1 MDISFDAIKN
11 ARNIAIRGL
20 NFQQVAAFDFD
31 GAKFWQDMH
40 QAYSEPRIVALG
52 YLEDRLHVLVFCE
65 TAHGIRVISFR
76 KSNTREGAKHGFAL
90 ARDRR

>member
-11 ARNIAIRGL
+11 ARNITIRGL
-20 NFQQVAAFDFD
+20 SFERVAAFDFE
-31 GAKFWQDMH
+31 GAKFWADMR

-65 TAHGIRVISFR
+65 TEHGSRVINFR
-76 KSNTREGAKHGFAL
+76 KANTREGAKHGFAL